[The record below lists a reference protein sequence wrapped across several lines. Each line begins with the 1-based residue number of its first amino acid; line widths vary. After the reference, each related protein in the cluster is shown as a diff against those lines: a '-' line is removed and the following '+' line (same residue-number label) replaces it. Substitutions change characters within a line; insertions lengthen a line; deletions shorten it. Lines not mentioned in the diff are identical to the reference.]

1 VKTKI
6 SHRPDTG
13 GQNAN
18 GNGNGNGHLDR
29 DAAAAVVTETVRPA
43 PDEVDLSE
51 DGNGYGAAVATETIQ
66 TTATTEP
73 PGIVDTLAAEPAEAK
88 PGLPNG
94 GIAAALI
101 AAGLACAL
109 IGVVAV
115 LGEAS
120 PAAKEFMTLFK
131 PTGQLSGKTTFV
143 SLVWI
148 ATWGVLHWGL
158 KGREVN
164 FKRAVRTTWG
174 LVVVGL
180 VGTFPPI
187 YQHLGAWIAGA

>member
-1 VKTKI
+1 VKVETQFPPKTKT
-6 SHRPDTG
+6 PKQG
-13 GQNAN
+13 
-18 GNGNGNGHLDR
+18 GNGNG
-29 DAAAAVVTETVRPA
+29 VVTEKI
-43 PDEVDLSE
+43 EV
-51 DGNGYGAAVATETIQ
+51 AATD
-66 TTATTEP
+66 EP
-73 PGIVDTLAAEPAEAK
+73 PGLIEKLAAEPAQTR
-88 PGLPNG
+88 PTPPNG

-120 PAAKEFMTLFK
+120 PAAKEFMTLVK

-143 SLVWI
+143 SFVWI

-164 FKRAVRTTWG
+164 FKRAMRTTWG
-174 LVVVGL
+174 LVVIGL
-180 VGTFPPI
+180 LGTFPPV
-187 YQHLGAWIAGA
+187 YQHLGAWLAGA

>member
-1 VKTKI
+1 MKTKVH
-6 SHRPDTG
+6 HRPDAAE
-13 GQNAN
+13 QSAN
-18 GNGNGNGHLDR
+18 GNGHDAGH
-29 DAAAAVVTETVRPA
+29 AAAVVRETVRPA
-43 PDEVDLSE
+43 PDEVDLND
-51 DGNGYGAAVATETIQ
+51 DGNGYGAVVTETIQ

-73 PGIVDTLAAEPAEAK
+73 PGIVDTLAAEPAESK
-88 PGLPNG
+88 PALPNG

-120 PAAKEFMTLFK
+120 PAAKEFMTVFK

-143 SLVWI
+143 SIIWL

-158 KGREVN
+158 RGREVN
-164 FKRAVRTTWG
+164 FRRAVRATWALVFLG
-174 LVVVGL
+174 LL
-180 VGTFPPI
+180 GTFPPI
-187 YQHLGAWIAGA
+187 YQHLGAWLAGA

>member
-6 SHRPDTG
+6 YHRRESAEHTG
-13 GQNAN
+13 N
-18 GNGNGNGHLDR
+18 GNGNGNGAGH
-29 DAAAAVVTETVRPA
+29 AAAVVEDAVRPA
-43 PDEVDLSE
+43 PDEVDLTE
-51 DGNGYGAAVATETIQ
+51 DGDGYGAAVVTETIR

-73 PGIVDTLAAEPAEAK
+73 PGVVDTLAAEPAEAK
-88 PGLPNG
+88 PALPNG

-148 ATWGVLHWGL
+148 ATWGVLHFGL
-158 KGREVN
+158 RSREVN
-164 FKRAVRTTWG
+164 MKAAVRTTWA
-174 LVVVGL
+174 LVVIGL
-180 VGTFPPI
+180 LGTFPPV
-187 YQHLGAWIAGA
+187 YQHLGAWLAGA